1 MGIVEGL
8 DLDLYI
14 KERFYDM
21 CIISKP
27 LYKSKK
33 TAEKYIFR
41 VFSKL

>member
-8 DLDLYI
+8 NLDLYI

-21 CIISKP
+21 CVISKL

-33 TAEKYIFR
+33 TTEKRIFR